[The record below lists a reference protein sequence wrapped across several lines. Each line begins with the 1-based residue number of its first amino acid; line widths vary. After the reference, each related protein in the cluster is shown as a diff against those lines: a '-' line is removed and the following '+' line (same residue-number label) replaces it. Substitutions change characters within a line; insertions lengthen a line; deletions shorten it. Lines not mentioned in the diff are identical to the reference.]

1 MQLPIQPLVR
11 HGRSLQD
18 QLFDRF
24 LGFIASGRL
33 QPGARMPATRQ
44 LALDLGVSRNT
55 VVQTYERLADEGFIE
70 MHGSRGA
77 FVTAQGAGLLVPAV
91 HESPRSDAVSLGR
104 DSEAAL
110 RFVGS
115 LHSMRSPYAGEL
127 DYDFWVGR
135 PDARLFPA
143 LAWRKLIN
151 EALLQLQD
159 GDGSYGD
166 PAGLPC
172 LRAAIAR
179 HVGQSRGITCTAD
192 DIVVTNG
199 SQEGI
204 NIVARLLVGAGDA
217 VGMECPGYLGCANV
231 LASFGARLVPV
242 EVDGDGARPG
252 LLPPDCRLM
261 CLTPAH
267 QYPTGVALSPAR
279 RADWLRW
286 AQDRGGYLLEDDYDS
301 DFYYDSVPP
310 PAIKALDQH
319 GRVIHLG
326 TFSKSLAAG
335 LRIGYMVL
343 PPHLRAAAAIV
354 KGLLTSGSPLLTQT
368 TLAAFL
374 DSGQYASQLRRLR
387 VLYAARRDALRA
399 ALRTL
404 FDSDTVS
411 GGQAGMH
418 VMWRLPPAL
427 PDAHAVEQ
435 AGRSV
440 GVGAYSLASGNCWLG
455 DSFCRERSKRC
466 VLLGYAALNDAEIR
480 AGLERLQQALDAGQ
494 AQRHD

>member
-24 LGFIASGRL
+24 LGFIADGRL
-33 QPGARMPATRQ
+33 KPGARMPATRQ

-55 VVQTYERLADEGFIE
+55 VVQTYERLAAEGFIE

-77 FVTAQGAGLLVPAV
+77 FVTAHGAGLLAASGQAPAAGAGADGGGA
-91 HESPRSDAVSLGR
+91 P
-104 DSEAAL
+104 EAAL
-110 RFVGS
+110 RFAGT
-115 LHSMRSPYAGEL
+115 LHAMRSPHAGEL
-127 DYDFWVGR
+127 DHDFWVGR

-151 EALLQLQD
+151 EALIELQD

-166 PAGLPC
+166 PAGLAE
-172 LRAAIAR
+172 LRTAIAQ
-179 HVGQSRGITCTAD
+179 HVGLSRGIVCGAD
-192 DIVVTNG
+192 DVLITNG

-204 NIVARLLVGAGDA
+204 NIVARLLVSPGDA
-217 VGMECPGYLGCANV
+217 VGMECPGYLGGANV

-242 EVDGDGARPG
+242 EIDADGACPG
-252 LLPPDCRLM
+252 RLPPDCRLM
-261 CLTPAH
+261 YLTPAH
-267 QYPTGVALSPAR
+267 QYPTGVALSPSR

-286 AQDRGGYLLEDDYDS
+286 AQQQGGYLLEDDYDS

-310 PAIKALDQH
+310 PAVKAQDPQ
-319 GRVIHLG
+319 GRVIYLG

-343 PPHLRAAAAIV
+343 PPRLRAAAITV
-354 KGLLTSGSPLLTQT
+354 KGLLTNGSPLLTQT

-374 DSGQYASQLRRLR
+374 RSGQYASHLRRLR
-387 VLYAARRDALRA
+387 VLYAARRDALHA

-404 FDSDTVS
+404 FDCDRTS

-418 VMWRLPPAL
+418 VLWQLPPAL
-427 PDAHAVEQ
+427 PDAPEVEQ

-440 GVGAYSLASGNCWLG
+440 GVGVYSLGGGNSWLG
-455 DSFCRERSKRC
+455 DTACQQRSRRG
-466 VLLGYAALNDAEIR
+466 VLLGYAALNEAEIH
-480 AGLERLQQALDAGQ
+480 AGLGRLRQALDGGV
-494 AQRHD
+494 RPRDG